1 MRPTRRVSA
10 SIGTGTR
17 SVRCASIKPERIA
30 EYKRLHGAAWP
41 EILARIS
48 EYNIRNCTIFLRM
61 PENLLF
67 GYWKYHGE
75 DFSGDSA
82 RMAADPRTRAWW
94 ALADPMQVPLVSR
107 AEGEHWSTMEE
118 VLHHD

>member
-1 MRPTRRVSA
+1 MKRMRTA
-10 SIGTGTR
+10 IG
-17 SVRCASIKPERIA
+17 IKPERIA
-30 EYKRLHGAAWP
+30 EYKRLHGAAWS
-41 EILARIS
+41 EILARVS

-67 GYWKYHGE
+67 GYWKYHGQ
-75 DFSGDSA
+75 DFAGDSA

-107 AEGEHWSTMEE
+107 AGGEHWSTMEE